1 LTENLQFLLKD
12 VFYYVSAFINSR
24 LIDGDQ
30 ISEEIESAVKHKFN
44 SISEK
49 DIYRKDLKDQIIEV
63 AQNTNIDCHWV
74 PYIENFPYQ
83 DENSDRGFNLLGYFQ
98 FNVEHFPD
106 SPAKKQ
112 VMDPMILQQI
122 PYLVLGVLIDLS
134 KKEEFR
140 GILMDLE
147 SPLYIFATS
156 NGITPGN
163 VDWTIENI
171 EKYKKVI
178 SYWTVIYSGQWE
190 DYSDDLYERR
200 IRGNLSN
207 RLSELHFIRRN
218 SGFIYMAED
227 NYEQFFASYMM
238 KYVLEPTP
246 KMRAVQFSLRSINES
261 LDLLFLKTQT
271 DVFENLDYIEE
282 KIKNLRLLR
291 GLIQTRLS
299 VIYNELD
306 YNRREHYTKV
316 LKYLLN
322 EFDIN
327 GIAERINNKFETI
340 YEAIQNLYQKQ
351 NEQNQKRTERG
362 VNLLNLLFGAGILA
376 DLAGVIMVALT
387 LQEGEV
393 LTTLLNSIIG
403 LVIIAIL
410 VATVSYYIYARMM
423 RNKTQIQYAVD
434 AIIEDDDGN
443 MVLIKRKY
451 PPFKG
456 YFALPGGGIE
466 KGETPKKALIRE
478 VKEET
483 NLNIEIK
490 DKIGVYDDPGRDPRG
505 NVHSTA
511 YKCKIVG
518 GKEKMKSG
526 DDSEAVFL
534 ISKEELKNLKLA
546 FDHKKMLEDAGYYN

>member
-1 LTENLQFLLKD
+1 
-12 VFYYVSAFINSR
+12 
-24 LIDGDQ
+24 
-30 ISEEIESAVKHKFN
+30 
-44 SISEK
+44 
-49 DIYRKDLKDQIIEV
+49 
-63 AQNTNIDCHWV
+63 
-74 PYIENFPYQ
+74 
-83 DENSDRGFNLLGYFQ
+83 
-98 FNVEHFPD
+98 
-106 SPAKKQ
+106 
-112 VMDPMILQQI
+112 MILQQI

-134 KKEEFR
+134 KKEEFK

-156 NGITPGN
+156 NGIRPGN
-163 VDWTIENI
+163 VDWTTENI
-171 EKYKKVI
+171 DKYKKVI
-178 SYWTVIYSGQWE
+178 SYWTVIYSGQWG
-190 DYSDDLYERR
+190 DYSDDLYDRR

-227 NYEQFFASYMM
+227 NYEQFFTSYMI
-238 KYVLEPTP
+238 KYVLDPTP

-322 EFDIN
+322 EFDIS
-327 GIAERINNKFETI
+327 GITERINNKFETI
-340 YEAIQNLYQKQ
+340 YEAIQDLYQKQ

-362 VNLLNLLFGAGILA
+362 LNLLNLLFGAGILA
-376 DLAGVIMVALT
+376 DLAGVIMIALT
-387 LQEGEV
+387 LQEGDF
-393 LTTLLNSIIG
+393 LAILLNSIIG
-403 LVIIAIL
+403 LVIVAIL
-410 VATVSYYIYARMM
+410 VVTVSYYAYVRMM
-423 RNKTQIQYAVD
+423 RNKTQIQHAVD
-434 AIIEDDDGN
+434 AIIEDDEGN
-443 MVLIKRKY
+443 LVLIKRKY
-451 PPFKG
+451 PPYKG
-456 YFALPGGGIE
+456 YFALPGGAVE

-478 VKEET
+478 IKEET
-483 NLNIEIK
+483 NLDIAIR
-490 DKIGVYDDPGRDPRG
+490 DKVGVYDEPGRDPRG

-511 YKCKIVG
+511 YKCKIIG

-526 DDSEAVFL
+526 DDSEDV
-534 ISKEELKNLKLA
+534 ISISLKELRKLKLA
-546 FDHKKMLEDAGYYN
+546 FDHKKMLEDGGYL

>member
-1 LTENLQFLLKD
+1 MTENLQFLLKD

-24 LIDGDQ
+24 LTDGDQ
-30 ISEEIESAVKHKFN
+30 ISKEIESAVKHKFN
-44 SISEK
+44 TISES

-63 AQNTNIDCHWV
+63 AINTYIECSWV
-74 PYIENFPYQ
+74 PYVENFPYQ
-83 DENSDRGFNLLGYFQ
+83 DENSDRQFNTLGYFQ

-106 SPAKKQ
+106 NPGKRQ
-112 VMDPMILQQI
+112 MMDALILQQI
-122 PYLVLGVLIDLS
+122 PYLVLGVLIELS

-140 GILMDLE
+140 GIFMDLE

-156 NGITPGN
+156 NGTKPITI
-163 VDWTIENI
+163 DWTIENI

-178 SYWTVIYSGQWE
+178 SYWAVIYSGQWE
-190 DYSDDLYERR
+190 DYSGDLYDRR

-207 RLSELHFIRRN
+207 RLSELHFIQRN

-227 NYEQFFASYMM
+227 NYEQFFASYMI
-238 KYVLEPTP
+238 KYVIEPTP
-246 KMRAVQFSLRSINES
+246 RMRAVQFSLRSINES

-306 YNRREHYTKV
+306 YNRREHYTTV

-327 GIAERINNKFETI
+327 GITERINNKFGTI
-340 YEAIQNLYQKQ
+340 YEAIQDLYQKQ

-362 VNLLNLLFGAGILA
+362 LNLLNLLFGAGILA

-387 LQEGEV
+387 LQEGDA
-393 LTTLLNSIIG
+393 LAIILNSVIG
-403 LVIIAIL
+403 LIIIAIL
-410 VATVSYYIYARMM
+410 VVTVSYYIYVRMM
-423 RNKTQIQYAVD
+423 RNKPQIQYMVD

-443 MVLIKRKY
+443 ILLIKRKY
-451 PPFKG
+451 PPYKD
-456 YFALPGGGIE
+456 YFALPGGGVE
-466 KGETPKKALIRE
+466 KGESQKQALIRE
-478 VKEET
+478 IKEET
-483 NLNIEIK
+483 NLDIK
-490 DKIGVYDDPGRDPRG
+490 IQNKVGVYDDPGRDPRG

-511 YKCKIVG
+511 FKCRIVG
-518 GKEKMKSG
+518 GKDKMKSG
-526 DDSEAVFL
+526 EDSAGVFL
-534 ISKEELKNLKLA
+534 ISKLELKNLKLA
-546 FDHKKMLEDAGYYN
+546 FDHKKILEDSGYYN

>member
-1 LTENLQFLLKD
+1 MTENLQFLLKD

-30 ISEEIESAVKHKFN
+30 ISKEIESAVRHKFN
-44 SISEK
+44 TLSER
-49 DIYRKDLKDQIIEV
+49 DIYRKDLKDRIIEV
-63 AQNTNIDCHWV
+63 AQNTNIECSWV

-83 DENSDRGFNLLGYFQ
+83 DENADRGFNVLGYFQ
-98 FNVEHFPD
+98 FNVDHFPED
-106 SPAKKQ
+106 PAKKQ
-112 VMDPMILQQI
+112 IMDPMILQQI
-122 PYLVLGVLIDLS
+122 PYLVLGVLIELS

-156 NGITPGN
+156 NGCKPENIN
-163 VDWTIENI
+163 WTTENI
-171 EKYKKVI
+171 EKYKEVL
-178 SYWTVIYSGQWE
+178 SDWTVIYSGQWS
-190 DYSDDLYERR
+190 DYSEDLYNRR
-200 IRGNLSN
+200 VRGNLSN
-207 RLSELHFIRRN
+207 RLSELHFIHRN

-227 NYEQFFASYMM
+227 NYEQYFSYMIR
-238 KYVLEPTP
+238 YVLEPTP

-261 LDLLFLKTQT
+261 LDLLFLKSQT

-282 KIKNLRLLR
+282 KIKNLRILR

-327 GIAERINNKFETI
+327 GITERINKKFGTI
-340 YEAIQNLYQKQ
+340 YEAIQDLYQKQ

-362 VNLLNLLFGAGILA
+362 LNLLNLLFGAGILA
-376 DLAGVIMVALT
+376 DLAGVIMIALT
-387 LQEGEV
+387 LQEGD
-393 LTTLLNSIIG
+393 TLATILNSVIGLIIIG
-403 LVIIAIL
+403 IL
-410 VATVSYYIYARMM
+410 VVTISYYIYARVM
-423 RNKTQIQYAVD
+423 RNKPQIQYAVD

-443 MVLIKRKY
+443 IVLIKRNY
-451 PPFKG
+451 PPYKG
-456 YFALPGGGIE
+456 YFALPGGGVE
-466 KGETPKKALIRE
+466 KGETAKQALIRE
-478 VKEET
+478 TKEET
-483 NLNIEIK
+483 NLDIK
-490 DKIGVYDDPGRDPRG
+490 IQNKVGVYDDPKRDPRG
-505 NVHSTA
+505 NVHSTV
-511 YKCKIVG
+511 YKCRIVG

-526 DDSEAVFL
+526 DDSADVFL

-546 FDHKKMLEDAGYYN
+546 FDHRKMLEDSGYFY